1 MVQLGTALE
10 VNSGLEM
17 LLVADNPFGDEG
29 GQQLT
34 SVLCRSNCSLR
45 VLDLHGTHMSKAVE
59 REVCGQLYMPRTKS
73 GCYIYRTVYSTYNYN
88 YTANA

>member
-1 MVQLGTALE
+1 MQLATALE

-29 GQQLT
+29 GQQLA
-34 SVLCRSNCSLR
+34 SVLCRINHTLR

-59 REVCGQLYMPRTKS
+59 REVRNGQGK
-73 GCYIYRTVYSTYNYN
+73 
-88 YTANA
+88 YT